1 MLRQTHFTFTLA
13 KLRLLQVG
21 LRDLPYRL
29 LTQAASV
36 EPRSSKSAGRTRAN
50 RTGSTSS
57 RGGAPRGPAG
67 FRFFRPRGAPRRR
80 ASTLT
85 PRRQGPPIRSRWATR
100 HVLNLPGPPTRQ
112 CQKRVLTRIA
122 KVSTMART
130 KRRVLEDRD
139 RRTAEQR
146 AAAAARKTASIHA
159 ASRIPST
166 QELHSRPAKVPRAAR
181 AEETE
186 SSATDSDEEVNTQ
199 ASICAYCTHVLP
211 SEL

>member
-1 MLRQTHFTFTLA
+1 MSNA
-13 KLRLLQVG
+13 
-21 LRDLPYRL
+21 
-29 LTQAASV
+29 
-36 EPRSSKSAGRTRAN
+36 
-50 RTGSTSS
+50 
-57 RGGAPRGPAG
+57 
-67 FRFFRPRGAPRRR
+67 
-80 ASTLT
+80 
-85 PRRQGPPIRSRWATR
+85 
-100 HVLNLPGPPTRQ
+100 PPTKFAGSADSAMPKADTYPARESV
-112 CQKRVLTRIA
+112 RDG
-122 KVSTMART
+122 RT

>member
-57 RGGAPRGPAG
+57 RGGAPRAGSGRLPVFSPA
-67 FRFFRPRGAPRRR
+67 RCAATPCVHPHPASARPAHQEPVSN
-80 ASTLT
+80 A
-85 PRRQGPPIRSRWATR
+85 
-100 HVLNLPGPPTRQ
+100 PPTKFAGSADSAMPKADTYPARESV
-112 CQKRVLTRIA
+112 RDG
-122 KVSTMART
+122 RT

-166 QELHSRPAKVPRAAR
+166 QELHSRPAKVPVPRAPKKRKALR
-181 AEETE
+181 LT
-186 SSATDSDEEVNTQ
+186 ATRR
-199 ASICAYCTHVLP
+199 
-211 SEL
+211 

>member
-57 RGGAPRGPAG
+57 SRAPRSAAG
-67 FRFFRPRGAPRRR
+67 FRGFSVRAVRRDAVRPPAPRVGK
-80 ASTLT
+80 A
-85 PRRQGPPIRSRWATR
+85 PPIRSRWATR
-100 HVLNLPGPPTRQ
+100 HLPNLPGPPTRQ
-112 CQKRVLTRIA
+112 CQKRVPTP
-122 KVSTMART
+122 STMART

-166 QELHSRPAKVPRAAR
+166 QELHSRPAKVPVPRAPKKRKALR
-181 AEETE
+181 LT
-186 SSATDSDEEVNTQ
+186 ATRR
-199 ASICAYCTHVLP
+199 
-211 SEL
+211 

>member
-57 RGGAPRGPAG
+57 REPRGPPPAA

-80 ASTLT
+80 ASTRT

-112 CQKRVLTRIA
+112 CQKRVPTL
-122 KVSTMART
+122 
-130 KRRVLEDRD
+130 
-139 RRTAEQR
+139 
-146 AAAAARKTASIHA
+146 
-159 ASRIPST
+159 
-166 QELHSRPAKVPRAAR
+166 AKVPRWRGRSGACLKTVTPYSRATGSCCSPQDRLHPCGFAHTLDTGAPFAASEGAACR
-181 AEETE
+181 ARRRNGKLC
-186 SSATDSDEEVNTQ
+186 D
-199 ASICAYCTHVLP
+199 
-211 SEL
+211 